1 MPDRLLS
8 PRDVARELNISIWS
22 VYRLIRRGDLVA
34 FKIGR
39 RLRVPESSVDAFLEL
54 NRVKPAKTNDVYV
67 KMRHKR

>member
-8 PRDVARELNISIWS
+8 PRDVARELNISIWT

-39 RLRVPESSVDAFLEL
+39 RLRVPESSLEFFLEL
-54 NRVKPAKTNDVYV
+54 NRVKSAKTE
-67 KMRHKR
+67 

>member
-8 PRDVARELNISIWS
+8 PRDVARELNISIWT

-39 RLRVPESSVDAFLEL
+39 RLRIAESSLDAFLEL
-54 NRVKPAKTNDVYV
+54 NRVKLRETE
-67 KMRHKR
+67 

>member
-34 FKIGR
+34 FKVGR
-39 RLRVPESSVDAFLEL
+39 RLRIPESSVDAFLEL
-54 NRVKPAKTNDVYV
+54 ARMKPREKP
-67 KMRHKR
+67 